1 MGRHA
6 GITGWGMYVPQRVV
20 TNQELE
26 SLVHT
31 TDAWI
36 LARTGIRERRIAADH
51 ETASSMAIAASREA
65 LERASLAP
73 EALDLVIAATVTP
86 ERLFPAVASVVQHA
100 LGANRAAAFDLNAAC
115 SGFVYALAT
124 AWQFIGS
131 GAYRNVLVVGSEVY
145 SRILDWEDRATCVL
159 FGDGA
164 GAVLLQAQEQPG
176 LLSFVLGSDGGGAD
190 LLYVPGLGAAP
201 AERARRD
208 GHYHL
213 QMNGREVFRFAVNIM
228 ADVSRQAVA
237 EAGLE
242 MEHVELFI
250 PHQANRR
257 IILAAAKALGLA
269 PERVLINVDRYGN
282 TSAASIPIA
291 LCEAVGSGRLKRGDH
306 AVLVGFGGGLS
317 WGALALE
324 WS

>member
-1 MGRHA
+1 
-6 GITGWGMYVPQRVV
+6 MYVPQRVV

-26 SLVHT
+26 ALVHT

-36 LARTGIRERRIAADH
+36 LARTGIRERHIAADH

-86 ERLFPAVASVVQHA
+86 ERLFPATASVVQHA

-124 AWQFIGS
+124 AWQFIAS
-131 GAYRNVLVVGSEVY
+131 GAYQNVLVVGSEVY

-164 GAVLLQAQEQPG
+164 GAVLLQAQERPG

-190 LLYVPGLGAAP
+190 LLYVPGLGASP
-201 AERARRD
+201 VERARQD
-208 GHYHL
+208 GRYHL
-213 QMNGREVFRFAVNIM
+213 QMNGREVFRFAVSIM

-242 MEHVELFI
+242 MEHVELLI

-291 LCEAVGSGRLKRGDH
+291 LCEAVQSGCLKRGDH